1 MSTTP
6 VWLYEFVS
14 TTPPATPAQNGIM
27 TFGLDVDTLA
37 TNPIGKYGN
46 IHFPGVPFVASLS
59 CVTPPTTA
67 TAIFDVKFSH
77 DNGVTWTSIF
87 PTNAYQYPVG
97 ATGFRLFTSF
107 AHVTFAVGDLFRV
120 DVLQSGGAVGIEGVI
135 RWAPLSAPVQ
145 RIISGRA
152 KITSGTGGG
161 GGGGGGTPGYTAQ
174 TITGKAKIGYHTTN
188 ATIPG
193 KARISVTTTRTLS
206 SKARIN
212 KLHNQTITGVARIT

>member
-14 TTPPATPAQNGIM
+14 TTPPAMPAQNGIM
-27 TFGLDVDTLA
+27 TFGLDVDTVA

-46 IHFPGVPFVASLS
+46 IHFAGVPFVASLS

-87 PTNAYQYPVG
+87 PTNAYQYTVG
-97 ATGFRLFTSF
+97 TTGFKLFTSF
-107 AHVTFAVGDLFRV
+107 AAVTFAVGDLFRV
-120 DVLQSGGAVGIEGVI
+120 DVLQSGGAAGIEGVV

-152 KITSGTGGG
+152 KITGGTSGGG
-161 GGGGGGTPGYTAQ
+161 GGGGVPATLK
-174 TITGKAKIGYHTTN
+174 TITGKARIGYLTTDV
-188 ATIPG
+188 TIPG

-206 SKARIN
+206 GKARIN
-212 KLHNQTITGVARIT
+212 NLQNKTITGVARIT

>member
-1 MSTTP
+1 MSTP
-6 VWLYEFVS
+6 VWLYEFVG
-14 TTPPATPAQNGIM
+14 TTPATQPSLGIM
-27 TFGLDVDTLA
+27 TFGLDVDTVA

-59 CVTPPTTA
+59 CVTPPTSA

-97 ATGFRLFTSF
+97 ITGFKLFTSF
-107 AHVTFAVGDLFRV
+107 AAVTFAVGDLFRV
-120 DVLQSGGAVGIEGVI
+120 DVLQSGGAAGIEGVV
-135 RWAPLSAPVQ
+135 RWGPVPAPTQ
-145 RIISGRA
+145 RTITGVA
-152 KITSGTGGG
+152 KITGGTGGG
-161 GGGGGGTPGYTAQ
+161 GTGATTRR
-174 TITGKAKIGYHTTN
+174 TITGKAKIGYRTTN

-206 SKARIN
+206 GKARIN
-212 KLHNQTITGVARIT
+212 NLHNQTITGVARIT